1 MTIEETG
8 KGVRINNMTLWFCH
22 VKGGVHNYN
31 FHGYLSEIAIE
42 CYRIQG
48 CKVKYKYK
56 VESDG

>member
-1 MTIEETG
+1 MTF
-8 KGVRINNMTLWFCH
+8 WFCH

-42 CYRIQG
+42 YYRSQG

-56 VESDG
+56 AESEG